1 MPSKNKYVAGWR
13 TAYTT
18 PPIDT
23 TSSHQ
28 PATPNDKHD
37 APTPQE
43 SPQNA
48 QPPYPSIG
56 KATIDVEPCPH
67 LQALRAAKESRERKA
82 WKQRAEE
89 KVKGGGKYL
98 KRIRRTHEGIEYE
111 LSKGHTRDCPTSEE
125 LASWSDVCSPY
136 HLYTKAVYVDNPYT
150 LNFPERMCGALAK
163 TFILSKEYDAEEHA
177 FRFISGVSHN
187 KLYGWTMG
195 GTCRVRITYN
205 TGNPMRLKVERL
217 P

>member
-1 MPSKNKYVAGWR
+1 MSYPRV
-13 TAYTT
+13 T
-18 PPIDT
+18 
-23 TSSHQ
+23 
-28 PATPNDKHD
+28 PAT
-37 APTPQE
+37 
-43 SPQNA
+43 A
-48 QPPYPSIG
+48 QHP
-56 KATIDVEPCPH
+56 KN
-67 LQALRAAKESRERKA
+67 LQAGLTYA
-82 WKQRAEE
+82 
-89 KVKGGGKYL
+89 
-98 KRIRRTHEGIEYE
+98 
-111 LSKGHTRDCPTSEE
+111 P
-125 LASWSDVCSPY
+125 PY

-205 TGNPMRLKVERL
+205 TCDPMRRKVERL

>member
-28 PATPNDKHD
+28 PTTTSDKYD

-163 TFILSKEYDAEEHA
+163 TFILSIEYDAEEHA

-187 KLYGWTMG
+187 MLYGWTMG

>member
-28 PATPNDKHD
+28 PTTTSDKYD

-111 LSKGHTRDCPTSEE
+111 LSKGPTRDCPTSEE

-205 TGNPMRLKVERL
+205 TGDPMRYKVELL

>member
-1 MPSKNKYVAGWR
+1 MPNKNKYVAGWR
-13 TAYTT
+13 TVFTEPHHATT
-18 PPIDT
+18 AAP
-23 TSSHQ
+23 Q
-28 PATPNDKHD
+28 PATLSGERD
-37 APTPQE
+37 TSIPQE
-43 SPQNA
+43 PPQDT
-48 QPPYPSIG
+48 QPPYPGMG

-67 LQALRAAKESRERKA
+67 LQALRAAKDARERKI

-89 KVKGGGKYL
+89 KGGGKYM
-98 KRIRRTHEGIEYE
+98 KRIRRTQDEIMYE

-136 HLYTKAVYVDNPYT
+136 HLYTKAIYVDNPHT
-150 LNFPERMCGALAK
+150 LNFPERMCGAQAK

-187 KLYGWTMG
+187 KLYGWTMN

-205 TGNPMRLKVERL
+205 TSNPMRLKVERL

>member
-1 MPSKNKYVAGWR
+1 MPNKNKYVAGWR

-28 PATPNDKHD
+28 PAAPSDKRETSTS
-37 APTPQE
+37 PE
-43 SPQNA
+43 SPQDT
-48 QPPYPSIG
+48 QPPYPGMG

-67 LQALRAAKESRERKA
+67 LQALRAAKEARERKV
-82 WKQRAEE
+82 WKKRAEE
-89 KVKGGGKYL
+89 KVKGGGKYM
-98 KRIRRTHEGIEYE
+98 KRIRRTHESIEYE

-163 TFILSKEYDAEEHA
+163 TFILSKEYDAQEHT

-205 TGNPMRLKVERL
+205 TGDPMRYKVELL

>member
-23 TSSHQ
+23 ISSHQ
-28 PATPNDKHD
+28 PTTTSDKYD

-89 KVKGGGKYL
+89 KVKGEGKYL

-187 KLYGWTMG
+187 KLYGWVMN

-205 TGNPMRLKVERL
+205 TGDPMRLKVERL

>member
-1 MPSKNKYVAGWR
+1 MPSKNKYVSGWR
-13 TAYTT
+13 TTYTEPHYPTTAPQPVT
-18 PPIDT
+18 PRNERNT
-23 TSSHQ
+23 
-28 PATPNDKHD
+28 
-37 APTPQE
+37 PTPQE

-48 QPPYPSIG
+48 QPPRPSTS

-67 LQALRAAKESRERKA
+67 LQALRAAKEARERKV
-82 WKQRAEE
+82 WKKRAEE
-89 KVKGGGKYL
+89 KVKGGGKYM
-98 KRIRRTHEGIEYE
+98 KRIRRTHESIEYE

-125 LASWSDVCSPY
+125 LASWSDICSPY

-205 TGNPMRLKVERL
+205 TGDPMRYKVELL

>member
-23 TSSHQ
+23 ISSHQ
-28 PATPNDKHD
+28 PTTTSDKYD

-195 GTCRVRITYN
+195 GTCRVRITHN
-205 TGNPMRLKVERL
+205 TSNPMRLKIERL

>member
-1 MPSKNKYVAGWR
+1 MPSKNKYVSGWR
-13 TAYTT
+13 TTCTEPHHPTT
-18 PPIDT
+18 AP
-23 TSSHQ
+23 Q
-28 PATPNDKHD
+28 PVTPRDERNT
-37 APTPQE
+37 PTPQE
-43 SPQNA
+43 SPQNP

-67 LQALRAAKESRERKA
+67 LQALRAAKEARERKA

-89 KVKGGGKYL
+89 KVKGEGKYL

-111 LSKGHTRDCPTSEE
+111 LSKGHTRDCPTAEE

-205 TGNPMRLKVERL
+205 TGDPMHLKIEPL

>member
-1 MPSKNKYVAGWR
+1 MPNKNKYVAGWR

-28 PATPNDKHD
+28 PTTTSDKYD

-67 LQALRAAKESRERKA
+67 LQALRAAKEARERKV
-82 WKQRAEE
+82 WKKRAEE
-89 KVKGGGKYL
+89 KVKGGGKNMNCPRVTPATAQHPKNLQAGLTYAPPTTSTPKL
-98 KRIRRTHEGIEYE
+98 FMWITPTRLTSQKECAE
-111 LSKGHTRDCPTSEE
+111 L
-125 LASWSDVCSPY
+125 
-136 HLYTKAVYVDNPYT
+136 
-150 LNFPERMCGALAK
+150 
-163 TFILSKEYDAEEHA
+163 
-177 FRFISGVSHN
+177 
-187 KLYGWTMG
+187 
-195 GTCRVRITYN
+195 
-205 TGNPMRLKVERL
+205 
-217 P
+217 

>member
-1 MPSKNKYVAGWR
+1 MPNKNKYVAGWR

-28 PATPNDKHD
+28 PTTTSDKYD

-67 LQALRAAKESRERKA
+67 LQALRAAKESREKKA

-98 KRIRRTHEGIEYE
+98 NRIRRTHEGIEYE

>member
-28 PATPNDKHD
+28 PTTTSDKYD

-205 TGNPMRLKVERL
+205 TGDPMRYKVELL